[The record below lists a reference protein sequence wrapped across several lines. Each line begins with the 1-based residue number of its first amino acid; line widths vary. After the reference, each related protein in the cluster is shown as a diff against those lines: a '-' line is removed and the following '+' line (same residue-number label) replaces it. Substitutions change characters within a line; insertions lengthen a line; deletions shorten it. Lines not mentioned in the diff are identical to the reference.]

1 MNAANSHQQSGHPF
15 VHVNA
20 RLLHGFRCWCV
31 NASIPFKNKTQTHP
45 QDCHISCMF
54 GSLEYFH
61 YKIPLKYSVIKIKL
75 HLIVIR
81 LSPEG
86 ETPIQKYPV
95 KAL

>member
-1 MNAANSHQQSGHPF
+1 MNAANLHELAGHPF

-20 RLLHGFRCWCV
+20 KVVYEYRCCV
-31 NASIPFKNKTQTHP
+31 KASIPFKNKAQTHP
-45 QDCHISCMF
+45 QNCHISYLF

-61 YKIPLKYSVIKIKL
+61 YKIPPMYSVIKIKL

>member
-1 MNAANSHQQSGHPF
+1 MCESFYSLQKQNPDSSPK
-15 VHVNA
+15 
-20 RLLHGFRCWCV
+20 L
-31 NASIPFKNKTQTHP
+31 
-45 QDCHISCMF
+45 SCLF

-61 YKIPLKYSVIKIKL
+61 YKIPSKYSVIKIKL